1 MTKEAL
7 RQLVVDHGF
16 SIANF
21 SYRVDGIA
29 RVRRHSM
36 VIRSSD
42 RTSVDRLF
50 DTLENTESVLEF
62 RIAPTGD

>member
-1 MTKEAL
+1 
-7 RQLVVDHGF
+7 
-16 SIANF
+16 
-21 SYRVDGIA
+21 
-29 RVRRHSM
+29 M

-42 RTSVDRLF
+42 RTSAERLY